1 MITSTTKW
9 EKRRDFRFQDWIN
22 GEKIDVLPQLQN
34 KEYLTDF
41 TILIEIMPGQAMD
54 GYFTLRWTLDGQFFE
69 NQLTNFI
76 QTLPNSQGT
85 DAHAIVIKMSD
96 FKDAVVINQDGTY
109 ALNFG
114 MTLVPND
121 ITKGVG
127 KVRLKCKAFYESFYE
142 N

>member
-1 MITSTTKW
+1 MITETTRWRKT
-9 EKRRDFRFQDWIN
+9 RDFEFQDWIN
-22 GEKIDVLPQLQN
+22 GELIDVLPQLAN
-34 KEYLTDF
+34 KKYLTDF
-41 TILIEIMPGQAMD
+41 QIVIELLPAVPLD
-54 GYFTLRWTLDGQFFE
+54 GYFTLRWTLDGQFVE

-85 DAHAIVIKMSD
+85 DAHVIVIKMSD
-96 FKDAVVINQDGTY
+96 LKDAVVINQDGTY

-121 ITKGVG
+121 ITQGVG
-127 KVRLKCKAFYESFYE
+127 KVRLKCQATYESFYE